1 MRAEHG
7 RRRSDESELA
17 RRTEPLATSRPGV
30 YDELFALQRS
40 AGNAAVARLLQRQGW
55 DDARK
60 GGWNEAPRSV
70 TGTQRIPVKGLK
82 KGNQSEDPQGHTKE
96 SAKGRA
102 IVIVPDGID
111 LSKEVD
117 VLLHFHGWA
126 EGGFRERK
134 TKGDQGQGPA
144 GSVHDVENDRLP
156 QQLAAKGRNIVG
168 VLPQGTDFSSFG
180 ISDPQGYVTDALA
193 LAAAELPSV
202 LPKLIGPIK
211 FTPGRIIV
219 SGHSGGGVQAAAA
232 AGKLTETAP
241 ADDAAWVRSTPIFL
255 FDAINGTTELG
266 TVADMAIRWLEADLV
281 RLNASSTPDALLDRR
296 GIKLRSTHSNSYDRY
311 KALNVGDGSYTYKG
325 KLVTISKKQSLKGRI
340 DEWFDTRKGGFG
352 AGLTSAV
359 VTKWRAQYDVP
370 EKELG
375 GAHEQT
381 VGTGRTTEEE
391 GKKRLPAP
399 AGVTGPSKTVGVPE
413 YSGGGAIDESLSK
426 LPILVPPPP
435 PPKHTQTEG
444 RPDAEDAEA
453 AYA

>member
-1 MRAEHG
+1 MRAERG
-7 RRRSDESELA
+7 RRQSDDRELA
-17 RRTEPLATSRPGV
+17 RRVEPFPRPRPGA

-40 AGNAAVARLLQRQGW
+40 AGNAAVARLLQRAGW

-60 GGWNEAPRSV
+60 GGWNEAPRAV

-96 SAKGRA
+96 LAKGRA
-102 IVIVPDGID
+102 IVIVPDGVD

-126 EGGFRERK
+126 EGGYRERT

-144 GSVHDVENDRLP
+144 GSVHDVENSRIP

-168 VLPQGTDFSSFG
+168 VLPQGTDYSSFG
-180 ISDPQGYVTDALA
+180 ITDPKGYVTDALA
-193 LAAAELPSV
+193 LAAAELPAL
-202 LPKLIGPIK
+202 LPKLTAPVTI
-211 FTPGRIIV
+211 TPGRIIV

-241 ADDAAWVRSTPIFL
+241 ADEPAWVRSTPIFL
-255 FDAINGTTELG
+255 FDGINGTAELATMAG
-266 TVADMAIRWLEADLV
+266 MAIRWLEADLV
-281 RLNASSTPDALLDRR
+281 RLNASKTPDALLDRR
-296 GIKLRSTHSNSYDRY
+296 GIKLRSTHSNANDRY
-311 KALNVGDGSYTYKG
+311 RALNVGDGSYTYKG
-325 KLVTISKKQSLKGRI
+325 KLVTISKKGSLKGQI
-340 DEWFDTRKGGFG
+340 DDWFDGQKGRFG
-352 AGLTSAV
+352 AGLTAAV

-375 GAHEQT
+375 GGHEQT
-381 VGTGRTTEEE
+381 VGTGHSAEEE

-413 YSGGGAIDESLSK
+413 YSGGGNIDESLSK
-426 LPILVPPPP
+426 LPALVPPPP
-435 PPKHTQTEG
+435 PPKHTQLEG
-444 RPDAEDAEA
+444 QPDAEDAET